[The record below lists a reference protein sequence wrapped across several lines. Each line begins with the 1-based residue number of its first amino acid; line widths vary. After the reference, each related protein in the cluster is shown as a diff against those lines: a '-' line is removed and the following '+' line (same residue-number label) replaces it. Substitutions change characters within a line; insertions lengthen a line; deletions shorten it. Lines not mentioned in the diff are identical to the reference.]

1 MCHSCHPNHR
11 QPTRLITV
19 SFSYEKLLA
28 DRKLKLIFYQCVFNI
43 LQVIKTLK
51 HALQPVITD
60 VKVTWDLAAG
70 WTVQQCPASVP
81 PIFLG
86 DRLVLYGL
94 LESAKKMQGSLKGS
108 AKLQCTME
116 GRQLDHVIE
125 FHVSDVGD
133 KQESMA
139 LGESKSLHRLAAKCL
154 IQEKQDKEG
163 EDTVLAEQEKASIIS
178 ISKSSKVV
186 SKLTSFVAVDRAS
199 REPVSG
205 PLQQRRVP
213 LPVSQ
218 NLAKL
223 LKSSLFGHLNVPMY
237 GIGQIHVQAREKAK
251 KVGGRAGIYRA
262 RKRQSK
268 PQPEM
273 RTKMLACDSLQ
284 TSSSSDEQSK
294 EVCSDLVAPMPEA
307 MSSPS
312 VKASSQDTVLMLIT
326 LQKASGMWELSDQ
339 LATVCGHAISTLL
352 QSCPQNVP
360 QESQLGKSMW
370 ATALALGLLAG
381 KFWDRRDEWEMIAG
395 KGKKWLK
402 SNVPEGVNYQD
413 VLQAAAST
421 LVVLAF

>member
-1 MCHSCHPNHR
+1 
-11 QPTRLITV
+11 
-19 SFSYEKLLA
+19 
-28 DRKLKLIFYQCVFNI
+28 
-43 LQVIKTLK
+43 
-51 HALQPVITD
+51 
-60 VKVTWDLAAG
+60 
-70 WTVQQCPASVP
+70 
-81 PIFLG
+81 
-86 DRLVLYGL
+86 
-94 LESAKKMQGSLKGS
+94 
-108 AKLQCTME
+108 ME

-133 KQESMA
+133 KQESTA

-154 IQEKQDKEG
+154 IQEKQDKQG

-178 ISKSSKVV
+178 ISKASSVV

-218 NLAKL
+218 CFSMQRSRCLAVGSSRLRSPAPAACALSAPRRSKKVISLRGGGGPTKL
-223 LKSSLFGHLNVPMY
+223 SCKKG
-237 GIGQIHVQAREKAK
+237 RAK
-251 KVGGRAGIYRA
+251 KAASR
-262 RKRQSK
+262 
-268 PQPEM
+268 PQPEEH
-273 RTKMLACDSLQ
+273 TKRFACESLQ
-284 TSSSSDEQSK
+284 TEEDLEDSDWAAD
-294 EVCSDLVAPMPEA
+294 CLAAPVPQA

-381 KFWDRRDEWEMIAG
+381 KFWDRQDEWEMIAG

-421 LVVLAF
+421 LGVQLPQAF

>member
-1 MCHSCHPNHR
+1 M
-11 QPTRLITV
+11 
-19 SFSYEKLLA
+19 
-28 DRKLKLIFYQCVFNI
+28 
-43 LQVIKTLK
+43 
-51 HALQPVITD
+51 
-60 VKVTWDLAAG
+60 KVTWDLAAG

-178 ISKSSKVV
+178 ISKSSSVV

-218 NLAKL
+218 CFSMQSKSLAL
-223 LKSSLFGHLNVPMY
+223 GSSLFGSSAPVACALPAPWRSY
-237 GIGQIHVQAREKAK
+237 KGIFSLFGGGGATK
-251 KVGGRAGIYRA
+251 KSCTKGRAKQPASR
-262 RKRQSK
+262 

-273 RTKMLACDSLQ
+273 QTKMFACDSLQ
-284 TSSSSDEQSK
+284 TEEDLE
-294 EVCSDLVAPMPEA
+294 ERCSDWEADCLAAPMLEA

-381 KFWDRRDEWEMIAG
+381 KFWDRQDEWEMIAG

-421 LVVLAF
+421 LGVQLPQAF